1 MRISR
6 NPQEVHLPVAPYVHQ
21 IEITGPHKWLTLS
34 GQIGMT
40 VDGTVPEEPIAQ
52 LKIALDN
59 IQKNLERASMTIE
72 DLTKVVFYLVGDF
85 DATERKKVMNDFFGD
100 HFPCMTLLYVVALA
114 APTLKV
120 EIDAWA
126 CQEII

>member
-1 MRISR
+1 MKISR
-6 NPQEVHLPVAPYVHQ
+6 NPQEVHSPVAPYVHH

-59 IQKNLERASMTIE
+59 IKKNLECASMTVNDI
-72 DLTKVVFYLVGDF
+72 TKVVFYLVGDF
-85 DATERKKVMNDFFGD
+85 ESTERKKVMNDFFGD
-100 HFPCMTLLYVVALA
+100 HLPCMTMLYVVALA
-114 APTLKV
+114 TPTLKV

-126 CQEII
+126 CQEIL

>member
-21 IEITGPHKWLTLS
+21 MEITGPNKWLTLS

-59 IQKNLERASMTIE
+59 IKKNLECASMTVN

-85 DATERKKVMNDFFGD
+85 DTTERKKVTNDFFGD